1 MSRGAPPGFPRCD
14 GCAGVVEC
22 ALNPGVTLNGSPA
35 SKEAAMPD
43 AQDLKEQ
50 LLRTDAEYRELYQLH
65 HELDEQIRSMAT
77 NPHPSESEQL
87 EEVQLKKRKLQL
99 KDRMEDIVRRYESPP
114 TSGPS
119 PNFAH
124 A

>member
-1 MSRGAPPGFPRCD
+1 
-14 GCAGVVEC
+14 
-22 ALNPGVTLNGSPA
+22 
-35 SKEAAMPD
+35 MPD

-65 HELDEQIRSMAT
+65 HELDEQIRSMST
-77 NPHPSESEQL
+77 NPHPSDEEQL

-99 KDRMEDIVRRYESPP
+99 KDRMEDIVRRYETSPP
-114 TSGPS
+114 SGPS